1 MDCVRWKKV
10 SITGMQGVGFVTDAQ
25 FQLAAQ
31 NPMRLIFGM
40 RMRAVFCSRWV
51 SPLED
56 AVTFALQARLQL
68 LFIRP
73 RLFTPSSDLNTH
85 NTDCVGTTCVS
96 GWVSP
101 FYRGEGRRLDLG
113 RRHDAG

>member
-10 SITGMQGVGFVTDAQ
+10 SITGTQGVGFVTDAQ

-31 NPMRLIFGM
+31 NPVRLIFGV
-40 RMRAVFCSRWV
+40 RMRAVFCSRGV

-68 LFIRP
+68 LLIRP
-73 RLFTPSSDLNTH
+73 RLFTPSIDLNTH
-85 NTDCVGTTCVS
+85 RSEEHTSELQSQSNLVC
-96 GWVSP
+96 
-101 FYRGEGRRLDLG
+101 RLLLEKKKK
-113 RRHDAG
+113 